1 VIDVIELGPGGGY
14 ASAMAELPLGTV
26 TFAFTDIEGST
37 SLLKRLGAGYAVVLS
52 THRRL
57 AREAFA
63 ACSGVE
69 IDTQGDAFFAAFPRA
84 RDAVEAA
91 TRVQQMHAE
100 QVWPV
105 ESSVRVRIGLH
116 TGEPTLSDEGY
127 LGLDVVRA
135 ARLCGSAVGG
145 QVLMSHVT
153 KALVG
158 SSLPDGVGVQ
168 LLGERE
174 LKDIDEPE
182 IVYELTIPG
191 VTVTSARPAPSGAR
205 TAQLSV
211 PSAPAPALPSP
222 LPPRKVRSGKRKP
235 TDDVGSRF
243 DARMEDWGV
252 RLERAI
258 EAQIWSSLEK
268 SQPDAGAD
276 KPRADKDAGDPK
288 NIGATVAGFTRELD
302 SQLATLFAE
311 IQSDERSRGVDAD
324 AEH

>member
-1 VIDVIELGPGGGY
+1 
-14 ASAMAELPLGTV
+14 MAELPLGTV

-37 SLLKRLGAGYAVVLS
+37 SLLKRLGADYSVVLS

-63 ACSGVE
+63 ASSGVE
-69 IDTQGDAFFAAFPRA
+69 IDTQGDAFFAAFARA

-91 TRVQQMHAE
+91 TRVQQTHAE
-100 QVWPV
+100 QVWPA

-135 ARLCGSAVGG
+135 ARLCGSATGG
-145 QVLMSHVT
+145 QVLMSQVT

-191 VTVTSARPAPSGAR
+191 VSVTSASPVRSGT
-205 TAQLSV
+205 TAQLPV
-211 PSAPAPALPSP
+211 PPVAHPPAFPPP
-222 LPPRKVRSGKRKP
+222 LPTPKARRAKRKS
-235 TDDVGSRF
+235 TGDAGSRF
-243 DARMEDWGV
+243 EARMDDWGA

-258 EAQIWSSLEK
+258 ESQIASSMEK
-268 SQPDAGAD
+268 SRPDAATDTPHAD
-276 KPRADKDAGDPK
+276 KGAEDPK
-288 NIGATVAGFTRELD
+288 NVGATVLGFTRELG

-311 IQSDERSRGVDAD
+311 IQSDERSPEVEAD